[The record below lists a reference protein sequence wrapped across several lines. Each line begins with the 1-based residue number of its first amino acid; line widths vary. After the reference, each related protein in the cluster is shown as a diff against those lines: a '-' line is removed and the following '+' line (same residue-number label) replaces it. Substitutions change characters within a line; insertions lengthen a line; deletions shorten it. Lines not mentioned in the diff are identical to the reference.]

1 MQLMS
6 KYIFRR
12 FYQRKKSEHL
22 ILMESIIN
30 YLKNSPQCRAQ
41 TSELRKLVGPIYSKL
56 LKSPEY
62 GKYIDSH
69 IVSQHFVNYLV

>member
-1 MQLMS
+1 
-6 KYIFRR
+6 
-12 FYQRKKSEHL
+12 
-22 ILMESIIN
+22 MESIIN